1 MSRIPNSKTAS
12 IEIRRMCMRMLDN
25 GMTQQE
31 VASIANISQGSIS
44 LWRKSFSKKGDNG
57 LQRKNIPGRPMKISG
72 NQLRKIIFL
81 LAKGPESFGYQNNL
95 WTLKRISK
103 MIEQELGVKYHVGHV
118 WKILRKLGLTHQKP
132 EKRAVER
139 DEKQIKEWKNE
150 HWPKLSSKARREG
163 KTIVFMDESG
173 RSQTPTVVATWSPCG
188 KTPILSHVFGWSRCS
203 IVSAITSE
211 GGFHYRIYS
220 CSIKSGQILAF
231 LKHLLSHIKEDVIL
245 FWDGIPTH
253 KSNIV
258 KNFLEENKERIEV
271 HRLPPY
277 APETNPD
284 EFVFRYLK
292 YVCVPNSCPKTHY
305 ELLKETRSGME
316 AIRRKPQLIQS
327 FFRTAGLDY

>member
-1 MSRIPNSKTAS
+1 
-12 IEIRRMCMRMLDN
+12 MLDK

-31 VASIANISQGSIS
+31 VASIAGVSQGSIS
-44 LWRKSFSKKGDNG
+44 LWKKSYDRNGDNG
-57 LQRKNIPGRPMKISG
+57 LQRKKIPGRPRKMTDS
-72 NQLRKIIFL
+72 QLRKIIFL

-95 WTLKRISK
+95 WTLKRITK
-103 MIEQELGVKYHVGHV
+103 MIKEEFGVSYHPGHV
-118 WKILRKLGLTHQKP
+118 WKILRKLGLTHQRP

-139 DEKQIKEWKNE
+139 DEDRVKEWKE
-150 HWPKLSSKARREG
+150 KRWPELRTKAKKEG

-188 KTPILSHVFGWSRCS
+188 ETPTLNHVFGWSRCS
-203 IVSAITSE
+203 IISTITPE

-220 CSIKSGQILAF
+220 CSIKSSQILTF
-231 LKHLLSHIKEDVIL
+231 LKHLLAHIKEDIIL

-258 KNFLEENKERIEV
+258 KDFLEENEKRIEV

-277 APETNPD
+277 APDTNPD

-292 YVCVPNSCPKTHY
+292 YVRVPNSCPKTHY
-305 ELLKETRSGME
+305 ELLTETRNGME
-316 AIRRKPQLIQS
+316 AIRRRPQIIQS
-327 FFRTAGLDY
+327 FFRTAGLNYQ